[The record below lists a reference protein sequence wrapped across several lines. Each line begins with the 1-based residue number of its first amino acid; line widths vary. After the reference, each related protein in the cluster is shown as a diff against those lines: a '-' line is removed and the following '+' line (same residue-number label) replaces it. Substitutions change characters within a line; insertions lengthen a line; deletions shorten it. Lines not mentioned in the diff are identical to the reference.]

1 MLLRVVVLVAEY
13 RITFTIERQQPG
25 DDDFTEIGFGSS
37 GAWDSVEQAAH
48 MVSSDIQNWQWETEG
63 DMPSPE
69 SIRDRE
75 EARRG

>member
-1 MLLRVVVLVAEY
+1 MADEY
-13 RITFTIERQQPG
+13 RITFAIERQQPG

-37 GAWDSVEQAAH
+37 GAWDSLEQAVH
-48 MVSSDIQNWQWETEG
+48 IVSSDIQNWQWETEG

-75 EARRG
+75 EAGRG